1 MSTHAGLTWLGH
13 STVVIDLDGI
23 RVVTDPVLTR
33 RVAHLWRT
41 GPAPHAGPADI
52 VAVSHLH
59 WDHFHKR
66 SLARVARN
74 ALLVVPEGSE
84 RRVAH
89 LGAARVVGV
98 KAGTVVEH
106 GGITLQVTRAEH
118 TPDAVGYLLA
128 GSRRVYFAGD
138 TDVFDGMREFSDGLD
153 VALVPIAGWGR
164 TVPAGHL
171 DAHGAVQALELLRPR
186 VAIPIHWGTFAPFGV
201 RALST
206 RGNAVE
212 DFEVEAAQRVPEVTI
227 HVLEPGGS
235 VVL

>member
-1 MSTHAGLTWLGH
+1 
-13 STVVIDLDGI
+13 TVVVDLDGI

-41 GPAPHAGPADI
+41 GPVPDPGPADL

-98 KAGTVVEH
+98 KAGTVREH
-106 GGITLQVTRAEH
+106 GGITLQVTRPEP
-118 TPDAVGYLLA
+118 TPDAVGYMLA

-138 TDVFDGMREFSDGLD
+138 TDVFDGMRELSDGL
-153 VALVPIAGWGR
+153 
-164 TVPAGHL
+164 
-171 DAHGAVQALELLRPR
+171 
-186 VAIPIHWGTFAPFGV
+186 
-201 RALST
+201 
-206 RGNAVE
+206 
-212 DFEVEAAQRVPEVTI
+212 
-227 HVLEPGGS
+227 
-235 VVL
+235 